1 MSWGCTCAVDWL
13 NSALSPVV
21 YGDIALS
28 INTQYNTNTI
38 QSTGLAEAW
47 SLKCSVSETSSSAGE
62 PELVMEIA
70 YFFPSKAVWPV
81 GLGG

>member
-28 INTQYNTNTI
+28 INTQYNVHKVKPIIEVIIFTSTI
-38 QSTGLAEAW
+38 LSIKKSMIVKKCLSTVLSICLW
-47 SLKCSVSETSSSAGE
+47 HVI
-62 PELVMEIA
+62 VH
-70 YFFPSKAVWPV
+70 VWHT
-81 GLGG
+81 G